1 VIRRALAGAL
11 LAAAVASAG
20 PVTAQSVGA
29 APDGAGSEFMRL
41 RDAAQLETAGDLRG
55 AEEIVREVLDANPA
69 SLTALLTY
77 ERLLNVQ
84 GRSAEVLP
92 AADRLLERDP
102 ASVVGH
108 QTRLR
113 VHAQLGDVS
122 RVDAAAAAWV
132 RATPSLETPYRE
144 AALVWRQLD
153 QVRRAIAILEEGRR
167 RIDRA
172 DALALELGDAYA
184 AAGDMPRAAAEW
196 ARAVGPDGRGFLLV
210 QRRLQNQPDAGA
222 SAIPLLVEQLGGRSQ
237 PGRIRAAT
245 LFAIDAGLESRAQS
259 LARELAAAT
268 RPPEREQLLVE
279 LARRADGAGLQRL
292 AAWAYAELLRDVRDP
307 GAGLA
312 IRNRVAELALLTG
325 DTALATA
332 TYSDLEAAAA
342 PGSPQRRQAM
352 AVRLQLAARDA
363 ALDDVAGQ
371 LDAFRSE
378 YPHAPELDAAAALV
392 AERYIDGG
400 DAASAERTLSGVN
413 GPRSALVRAR
423 IHIRAGDVE
432 RAREQL
438 LIAAPQLQ
446 GRDATGTIALAALL
460 SRTSPAGG
468 ELVARAVAAGKD
480 ERPGII
486 AGGIE
491 DTRRLRA
498 AERAAV
504 LDFLA
509 GLADDSGLAED
520 AAALRG
526 EIAAQLPQS
535 HEAAAA
541 LLALARRAEQHGES
555 ADEARVLL
563 ERLIVE
569 HPRSTLAPQAR
580 RELQRL
586 QDRSTRP

>member
-1 VIRRALAGAL
+1 
-11 LAAAVASAG
+11 
-20 PVTAQSVGA
+20 
-29 APDGAGSEFMRL
+29 
-41 RDAAQLETAGDLRG
+41 
-55 AEEIVREVLDANPA
+55 
-69 SLTALLTY
+69 
-77 ERLLNVQ
+77 
-84 GRSAEVLP
+84 
-92 AADRLLERDP
+92 
-102 ASVVGH
+102 VVGH

-132 RATPSLETPYRE
+132 RATPSIETPYRE

-210 QRRLQNQPDAGA
+210 QRRLQNQPEAGA
-222 SAIPLLVEQLGGRSQ
+222 SAIPLLVEQLGGRSQQ

-245 LFAIDAGLESRAQS
+245 LFAIDAGLESRAQA
-259 LARELAAAT
+259 LALELAAAT

-292 AAWAYAELLRDVRDP
+292 AAWAYGELLRDVRDP

-352 AVRLQLAARDA
+352 AVRLQLAASDA
-363 ALDDVAGQ
+363 ALDDVARQ

-378 YPHAPELDAAAALV
+378 YPHAPELDATTALV

-400 DAASAERTLSGVN
+400 DAASAKRALSGVT

-468 ELVARAVAAGKD
+468 ELVARAVAAGRD

-526 EIAAQLPQS
+526 EIAAQLPKS

-586 QDRSTRP
+586 QDRSTRS